1 MFPDCNL
8 NFSSSIELNFSI
20 AEPHPNEKETSNSI
34 LLEFSAAA
42 SHCKKRTLENNIRTK
57 ARKNLDF
64 VLFGNETMKPE
75 EENFPWW
82 PCCHLLGASSQHAPP
97 ESAGVFMQ
105 CYLSTV
111 YHCVGNAYVVYRMAH
126 VVCFSNM
133 LSLYSRLTSSQL
145 EKEKAELIHQIEVN
159 KDRTGAGSSTPGNVF
174 HKTCWLS
181 QGFDSGL
188 AFCVFL

>member
-1 MFPDCNL
+1 ML
-8 NFSSSIELNFSI
+8 
-20 AEPHPNEKETSNSI
+20 
-34 LLEFSAAA
+34 
-42 SHCKKRTLENNIRTK
+42 
-57 ARKNLDF
+57 
-64 VLFGNETMKPE
+64 
-75 EENFPWW
+75 
-82 PCCHLLGASSQHAPP
+82 
-97 ESAGVFMQ
+97 
-105 CYLSTV
+105 LSTV

-188 AFCVFL
+188 AFCVHQIPGESMSSCSLSGCDTSDCLH